1 MVTFRTDPR
10 SAQPGFTLV
19 EVIVAGSI
27 MVILC
32 VGILT
37 VFSYTVRVN
46 RGENFRMQSLSVL
59 QQEVEYYR
67 SLKFVPNGSPA
78 ELNGGTYANVRR
90 RCSDPILD
98 PTVNPA
104 VADCPRRDFFI
115 SVTIDNDPYT
125 AGIQTG
131 SDATCTFKE
140 ITITAVPAVAEQ
152 AGSWTANSNSVSI
165 VKPETVV
172 IQRVK
177 YN

>member
-1 MVTFRTDPR
+1 
-10 SAQPGFTLV
+10 V

-32 VGILT
+32 VGILS
-37 VFSYTVRVN
+37 VFSYAVKVN
-46 RGENFRMQSLSVL
+46 RGEKFRMQSLSVL

-78 ELNGGTYANVRR
+78 ELNGGTYANIRR

-115 SVTIDNDPYT
+115 SVKIDNDPYT
-125 AGIQTG
+125 AGVQTG
-131 SDATCTFKE
+131 NDATCTFKE
-140 ITITAVPAVAEQ
+140 ITITALPVEAET
-152 AGSWTANSNSVSI
+152 GWTTNSNTVSI